1 MLNFDYD
8 FRFDLRYNLSAWSAL
23 IVVLNRTTP
32 VTARAPFT
40 ARYAKNLGIDRNEQ
54 DANSV
59 CATSAEH
66 QDTQH
71 PNVLHAA
78 NAAARPTKA
87 LRASRVQN
95 TSALIAKAR
104 SNRRDTTETT
114 ALEWKPRYATNA
126 AKPAT
131 ARTDAPFVHAVHV
144 VFELTNHPTSAIPQ
158 QHAPVSPVFPMWLI
172 AYCRMRVHWHMYA

>member
-1 MLNFDYD
+1 M
-8 FRFDLRYNLSAWSAL
+8 AQA
-23 IVVLNRTTP
+23 LNRIEPTTETVP
-32 VTARAPFT
+32 II

-87 LRASRVQN
+87 L
-95 TSALIAKAR
+95 
-104 SNRRDTTETT
+104 
-114 ALEWKPRYATNA
+114 
-126 AKPAT
+126 
-131 ARTDAPFVHAVHV
+131 
-144 VFELTNHPTSAIPQ
+144 
-158 QHAPVSPVFPMWLI
+158 
-172 AYCRMRVHWHMYA
+172 